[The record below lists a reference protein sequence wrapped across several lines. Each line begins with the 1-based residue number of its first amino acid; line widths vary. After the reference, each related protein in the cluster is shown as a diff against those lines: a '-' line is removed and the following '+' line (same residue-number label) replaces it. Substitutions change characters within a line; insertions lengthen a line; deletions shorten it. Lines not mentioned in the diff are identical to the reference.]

1 MIVYSKKKFLLL
13 TPKNNHFPKQKKLL
27 CMSQK
32 TPKPQIFEAK
42 KISYNYQKKQ
52 FSKICEAVLFFSYL
66 AFFLYSMGLFQLQG
80 DFYIVCNHILNFWF
94 FNFWY
99 FSRAFF
105 LKPFLAFLIIAGWWI
120 LHFFIHEKNFNK
132 KID

>member
-105 LKPFLAFLIIAGWWI
+105 FEAFPC
-120 LHFFIHEKNFNK
+120 FFDNSWVMNLTFFYTWEKFW
-132 KID
+132 